1 MSKIKELY
9 LGDNLIN
16 SSDIEISGKE
26 VVINNENFYKI
37 SNVNKMRPFFMSIVS
52 AYDHWLFISSSG
64 ALSAGRKNSNNSLF
78 PYYTD
83 DKISESYEVTG
94 GKSIFHINKG
104 GKNFLWE
111 PFTKSADL
119 IYQTKRNLYKNL
131 RGNKVIFEEINSTL
145 GIKFSYQWT
154 TCDRYG
160 FVKTSSLK
168 NLNKENISVSILDG
182 FQNILPWGLNE
193 GIQAN
198 TSNLADAYKRNELDS
213 ESKIGIFRESAF
225 LRSAFKI
232 DCPVKSPA

>member
-111 PFTKSADL
+111 PFTKSSDL
-119 IYQTKRNLYKNL
+119 VYKQ
-131 RGNKVIFEEINSTL
+131 KEIF
-145 GIKFSYQWT
+145 IKILEAIKLF
-154 TCDRYG
+154 
-160 FVKTSSLK
+160 LK
-168 NLNKENISVSILDG
+168 
-182 FQNILPWGLNE
+182 
-193 GIQAN
+193 
-198 TSNLADAYKRNELDS
+198 
-213 ESKIGIFRESAF
+213 
-225 LRSAFKI
+225 
-232 DCPVKSPA
+232 